1 MHTLHSLYA
10 SQIATVIWT
19 EEVQEFLEAER
30 RPIVVG
36 LALRKSEAEGLGLTD
51 HERKVFYGVMGMVRE
66 LVQRK

>member
-30 RPIVVG
+30 RRIVVG

-51 HERKVFYGVMGMVRE
+51 HERKVFYGVMDMIRE